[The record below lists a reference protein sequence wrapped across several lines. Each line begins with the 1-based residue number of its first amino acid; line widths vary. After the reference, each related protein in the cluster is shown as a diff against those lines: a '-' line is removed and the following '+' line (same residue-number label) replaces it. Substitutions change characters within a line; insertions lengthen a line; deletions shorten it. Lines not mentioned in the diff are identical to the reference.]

1 LQNTSEENV
10 VTSDLEYI
18 VGGTDSPRQPEASGR
33 GRYFALLAG
42 TLLTVAA
49 MTLCAVGG
57 RTAHVSKAS
66 STVGLSSSEW
76 KQVLGDAAYAQLKD
90 SEKELGEEVPKLST
104 FDSPLGKPKEEVSV
118 KSQERRSSLRAAS
131 SSATTVAPAPKA
143 ATVQLSATTVAP
155 APKAA
160 TVQLKSSSSNLTALA
175 QEMLAEAQKHEPSSA
190 DGKAL
195 SNVAKMILDADS
207 SAQSEA
213 SAALTSTPNPAASA
227 LAPTESLEDG
237 NKCPSDE
244 EEYPKTGG
252 TCFKKCSDLTGGA
265 YPIRSS
271 AFSCCQQEPCHVGNS
286 KIHLSFCGGFDVAGD
301 SEGSGCPA
309 GEGACLQDEEMLGGI
324 CYKKCSLF
332 DEGSVYFHRV
342 APNMC
347 CSTRGFRCLLPK
359 FTKFSV
365 DFAAGGGKGDGNQ
378 ATPATP
384 HAPMQELTEATV

>member
-1 LQNTSEENV
+1 MAYSLQNTSEENL

-18 VGGTDSPRQPEASGR
+18 VGGAESPRQPEVSAR
-33 GRYFALLAG
+33 GRFFSLLAG

-49 MTLCAVGG
+49 MTLFAAGG
-57 RTAHVSKAS
+57 RTADMSKAS
-66 STVGLSSSEW
+66 RTVGLSSSEW

-90 SEKELGEEVPKLST
+90 GENKLGEEVPELST
-104 FDSPLGKPKEEVSV
+104 FDSPLGKPKQEVPE
-118 KSQERRSSLRAAS
+118 KSKEKRSSLRSAS
-131 SSATTVAPAPKA
+131 STAVAPAPKV
-143 ATVQLSATTVAP
+143 ATVQLS
-155 APKAA
+155 
-160 TVQLKSSSSNLTALA
+160 SSSRNLTALA
-175 QEMLAEAQKHEPSSA
+175 QEMLAEAQKHDLSSA
-190 DGKAL
+190 NRKSL
-195 SNVAKMILDADS
+195 NNIAKMILDS
-207 SAQSEA
+207 SAH
-213 SAALTSTPNPAASA
+213 SADVSLTSTPNPAASA
-227 LAPTESLEDG
+227 LAPTQSLEDG

-271 AFSCCQQEPCHVGNS
+271 AFSCCEQEPCHVGNS

-301 SEGSGCPA
+301 AEGSGCPA
-309 GEGACLQDEEMLGGI
+309 GKGACLQDEEMLGGI

-332 DEGSVYFHRV
+332 NEGSVYLHRV

-359 FTKFSV
+359 FTKFSA
-365 DFAAGGGKGDGNQ
+365 DFAVGGGKDDGNP
-378 ATPATP
+378 ATPASP